1 MFMGDGVR
9 LYKRLRKRHPDGGE
23 LSDLQAFREV
33 YLYYKRLPSEEQRL
47 LFALLKK
54 EEAGI
59 GVIPL
64 FLSGFP
70 FLGLLFGPALADPI
84 KRLRPGAVLWLWG
97 LLGLCLGLGLWIHHR
112 QRAYTTL
119 HLMLLQNAMGIPLG
133 TKSQ

>member
-9 LYKRLRKRHPDGGE
+9 LYRRLRKRHPDGGE
-23 LSDLQAFREV
+23 LHDLAAYREI
-33 YLYYKRLPSEEQRL
+33 YLYYKGLPPDEQRL
-47 LFALLKK
+47 LFGLLKK

-59 GVIPL
+59 GAIPL

-84 KRLRPGAVLWLWG
+84 KRLPPSTVLWFWG
-97 LLGLCLGLGLWIHHR
+97 LLGLCLGLGLYIHHR

-119 HLMLLQNAMGIPLG
+119 HLVLLEQAMKPKAGN
-133 TKSQ
+133 

>member
-9 LYKRLRKRHPDGGE
+9 LYKRLRKHHPDGGE
-23 LSDLQAFREV
+23 LTQLNAYREA
-33 YLYYKRLPSEEQRL
+33 YLYYKRLPSEEQHL
-47 LFALLKK
+47 LFALMKK

-59 GVIPL
+59 GAIPL

-84 KRLRPGAVLWLWG
+84 KRLQPVVVLCCWA

-119 HLMLLQNAMGIPLG
+119 HLMLLQHAMGIPMG